1 MGVNVPLFDWKA
13 LGSSS
18 LNMLTKLS
26 LALSL
31 FAVVLSEQAGPK
43 GYQHDVTGDAGL
55 PYVHDTTG
63 DFGPYKLWKL
73 RQEEKLKAQVP
84 AQKTEQ
90 PIAPAYQQQQKQQ
103 SYQQPQTYQRQTQA
117 YQQPKTY
124 QQPKVYQQP
133 KTYQQLQQQQFSYQQ
148 PGVQQSYQPQT
159 PKFISQTSGLAPKS
173 DFSTRSYSYKA
184 PTYAATAQG
193 VSFAY
198 QALL

>member
-1 MGVNVPLFDWKA
+1 MGLQLF
-13 LGSSS
+13 L
-18 LNMLTKLS
+18 
-26 LALSL
+26 
-31 FAVVLSEQAGPK
+31 
-43 GYQHDVTGDAGL
+43 L

-124 QQPKVYQQP
+124 QQPKAYQQP
-133 KTYQQLQQQQFSYQQ
+133 QQQQFSYQQ

-159 PKFISQTSGLAPKS
+159 PKFISQTSGLASNS
-173 DFSTRSYSYKA
+173 DFATRSYSYKA